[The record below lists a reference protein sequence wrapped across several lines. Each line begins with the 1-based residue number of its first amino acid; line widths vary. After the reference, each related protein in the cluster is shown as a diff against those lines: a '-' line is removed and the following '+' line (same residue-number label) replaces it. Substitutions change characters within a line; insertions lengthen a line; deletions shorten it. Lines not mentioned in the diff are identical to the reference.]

1 MDSPRIHPWL
11 RRVRDRI
18 DREYRE
24 PLDVE
29 ALARA
34 AHIPAG
40 HLSRQ
45 FRTAYGMSPYAYLTA
60 RRIDRATL
68 LLRGDLEVDAV
79 RRAVGCATP
88 GIFATR
94 FAELVGLTPES
105 FRGCAGNATGPGGGP
120 RAAVAPAGLE
130 DLPVC
135 LAQRVARTVRN
146 QEALAPH
153 RPLP

>member
-1 MDSPRIHPWL
+1 MDTSRTHPWL

-18 DREYRE
+18 DREYGK

-68 LLRGDLEVDAV
+68 LLRGDLDLEAV
-79 RRAVGCATP
+79 CRAVGCATP
-88 GIFATR
+88 GVFVTR
-94 FAELVGLTPES
+94 FTELTGLTPES
-105 FRGCAGNATGPGGGP
+105 FRSSLAGDLAGSVDGPG
-120 RAAVAPAGLE
+120 AAAAAGIE
-130 DLPVC
+130 AMPVC
-135 LAQRVARTVRN
+135 LAQRVARAVRN
-146 QEALAPH
+146 QEAQARQ
-153 RPLP
+153 RPLT